1 MAETHVLSALQAKHR
16 RIKGRITAL
25 ESEASDL
32 RVDLASVEHV
42 IRLFQ
47 QDWRDE
53 NGSIAP
59 RKPCRWDRRGEGIKT
74 ALAVLREATEPMTAR
89 EIALAVWERTK
100 VPMPPKEEFY
110 RITST
115 FNMALSRR
123 IGKGVIRHEGKPM
136 RWSIERR

>member
-16 RIKGRITAL
+16 RIKGQITSL
-25 ESEASDL
+25 ESDVADL
-32 RVDLASVEHV
+32 RTDLASVEHV

-74 ALAVLREATEPMTAR
+74 ALAVLRER
-89 EIALAVWERTK
+89 G
-100 VPMPPKEEFY
+100 
-110 RITST
+110 S
-115 FNMALSRR
+115 LSRM
-123 IGKGVIRHEGKPM
+123 GAHKGSYAPKGRVLPHYVHVQHGAGPSHWKGCH
-136 RWSIERR
+136 SA